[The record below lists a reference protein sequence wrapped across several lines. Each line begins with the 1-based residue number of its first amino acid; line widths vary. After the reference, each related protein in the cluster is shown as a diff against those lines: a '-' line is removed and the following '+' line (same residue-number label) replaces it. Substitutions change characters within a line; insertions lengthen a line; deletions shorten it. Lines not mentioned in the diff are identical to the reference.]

1 MNSNETKRQTVD
13 ETTTLTPAD
22 FATCRGEIDL
32 PIGRLVRIEGNDAL
46 FIVEEKESC
55 ASCALDPDVCDAPPF
70 PCDAFAC
77 REIDRR
83 DETSVILRRAEGSD
97 AAPSSESEARRQ

>member
-55 ASCALDPDVCDAPPF
+55 ASCALDPNVFDDPPF

-77 REIDRR
+77 RECDRR
-83 DETSVILRRAEGSD
+83 DETSVILRRAEGSAD
-97 AAPSSESEARRQ
+97 APNDPAARR